1 MKTYLQKMG
10 RSLMLPVAVLPAAAL
25 LVGIGN
31 WLPQDWFFAKFL
43 SAGSNA
49 ILGSLPILFA
59 IGLAI
64 GMSKGGDGAAALAGL
79 VGYLIPTKVLYPAS
93 VATLMGIKEAK
104 VDPAYASLGSNV
116 FIGIIAGLIAARC
129 MTAFI
134 RPNYRWRSR
143 FLVGNG

>member
-1 MKTYLQKMG
+1 M
-10 RSLMLPVAVLPAAAL
+10 
-25 LVGIGN
+25 
-31 WLPQDWFFAKFL
+31 

-116 FIGIIAGLIAARC
+116 FIGIIAGLIAAALYDRFYQTKLP
-129 MTAFI
+129 MAL
-134 RPNYRWRSR
+134 S